1 MALSEISKYQSIDY
15 HKIARM
21 SGVSRSLLAHCCLLA
36 SAEEA
41 KLEVSAHYM
50 KALTVLEALRSRPWM
65 GGSAMAGMKVAYDL
79 VSADPTASVSIL
91 AGRVLSAAESLALVV
106 QAPMGQYN
114 LQQQQHF
121 GVQQFQFGEQQ
132 YQLGWQQHQFACW
145 AGGSHSV
152 LALRCPG
159 PCGHEMQAPSRP

>member
-1 MALSEISKYQSIDY
+1 
-15 HKIARM
+15 M

-114 LQQQQHF
+114 MQQQQHF
-121 GVQQFQFGEQQ
+121 GVQQFQFGELQ
-132 YQLGWQQHQFACW
+132 YQLGWQQHQFAGQAAPIQCW
-145 AGGSHSV
+145 RCGV
-152 LALRCPG
+152 L
-159 PCGHEMQAPSRP
+159 GHVATKCRHPVDPENRYPYKPRN